1 MKLTQLY
8 KQIINESVSRDKVLS
23 AIENKDLIR
32 VTYDNEATGPRT
44 IQVYAFGDS
53 KAGNPI
59 IRVYQPF
66 GDTET
71 EIPTW
76 KTFRLDRI
84 MSWTVLNKKFY
95 KPVSDYDTS
104 IPSFNPSGDD
114 TMRTVHKIAKF

>member
-1 MKLTQLY
+1 MRLSDLY
-8 KQIINESVSRDKVLS
+8 KQVINESVSRDKILS
-23 AIENKDLIR
+23 AIDNKDLIR

-59 IRVYQPF
+59 IRVFQPF
-66 GDTET
+66 GDTES

-84 MSWTVLNKKFY
+84 MSLTPTGNNFETPRPNY
-95 KPVSDYDTS
+95 
-104 IPSFNPSGDD
+104 NPTGDKS
-114 TMRTVHKIAKF
+114 MNRVIINAKFD

>member
-1 MKLTQLY
+1 MRLSDLY
-8 KQIINESVSRDKVLS
+8 KQVINESVSRDKIIS

-44 IQVYAFGDS
+44 IQVYALGDS
-53 KAGNPI
+53 KAGNPV

-84 MSWTVLNKKFY
+84 MTWVVLNKKFY
-95 KPVSDYDTS
+95 KPISDYDSS

-114 TMRTVHKIAKF
+114 TMRTIYKIAKF